1 MNPVLWFLVWAAL
14 MCTVVVAVLA
24 WSLRRASRAGLTG
37 SERDSVL
44 SQVAVYREHLSE
56 LQHEL
61 AQGTLDQAGFDA
73 SHEELT
79 QRLLEDTPAKT
90 ASATPA
96 TAATAAT
103 AVLPPRWKILGSS
116 LALAVPLLSFS
127 FYFMVGTPLGIDPVL
142 ASQVGGDE
150 QISSDKLQTMAD
162 QLRQRLTENPNN
174 AEGWVMMGRIERALG
189 QFDPADEAFKKSLL
203 LAANDDVRIER
214 AEVLAQKNQGN
225 FEGEPWEII
234 QSVLK
239 ADPAHGNALLLAG
252 SAAFSQAQFQDALKY
267 WDKVRG
273 LLPAS
278 SPDLP
283 ALVEAINKARERL
296 NMPPLDPDTV
306 VAQAPQAPVLP
317 AKPAK
322 GKTASGAERI
332 AGRVSLDPSL
342 ASQVSS
348 KDTVFIY
355 ANAADGPRMPL
366 AIVRTTVDKLP
377 YDFVLDDSMAMNP
390 QMKLSSISSVMV
402 RARISRSG
410 NAMAQ
415 PGDLGV
421 SAGPIKPGSKEKL
434 NLVIAQPLSK

>member
-1 MNPVLWFLVWAAL
+1 MNAVQWFLICAVL
-14 MCTVVVAVLA
+14 MCAAVVLVLA
-24 WSLRRASRAGLTG
+24 WSLRRASRAGSQL
-37 SERDSVL
+37 SEHENVL
-44 SQVAVYREHLSE
+44 SQVAVYREHLAE

-61 AQGTLDQAGFDA
+61 AQGTLDQAGFDT

-79 QRLLEDTPAKT
+79 QRLLEDTPQKT
-90 ASATPA
+90 ASAPVA
-96 TAATAAT
+96 SPHWRGLVA
-103 AVLPPRWKILGSS
+103 G
-116 LALAVPLLSFS
+116 LALAIPLMSFGM
-127 FYFMVGTPLGIDPVL
+127 YFWVGTPAGIDPML
-142 ASQVGGDE
+142 ANQVGGDE
-150 QISSDKLQTMAD
+150 QISTEKLQAMSD
-162 QLRQRLTENPNN
+162 QLSQRLAENPNN
-174 AEGWVMMGRIERALG
+174 AEGWVMLGRIERALG
-189 QFDPADEAFKKSLL
+189 RFDPADDAFKKSL
-203 LAANDDVRIER
+203 AIAVNDDVSIER
-214 AEVLAQKNQGN
+214 AEVLAQKNQGK
-225 FEGEPWEII
+225 FEGEPWDII

-239 ADPAHGNALLLAG
+239 ADPEHGNALLLAG
-252 SAAFSQAQFQDALKY
+252 SAAFSQGQFQDALKY

-296 NMPPLDPDTV
+296 NMPALDPDTV
-306 VAQAPQAPVLP
+306 VAQAPPSTAPT
-317 AKPAK
+317 AKPTQ
-322 GKTASGAERI
+322 GKTAPGAERI
-332 AGRVSLDPSL
+332 AGRVSLDPAL
-342 ASQVSS
+342 ASQVSPQ
-348 KDTVFIY
+348 DTVFIY

-390 QMKLSSISSVMV
+390 QMKLSHISAVMV

>member
-1 MNPVLWFLVWAAL
+1 MNAVQWFLVWAAV
-14 MCTVVVAVLA
+14 MCVAVVSVLA
-24 WSLRRASRAGLTG
+24 WTLRRASLAGLQA
-37 SERDSVL
+37 SERENVL
-44 SQVAVYREHLSE
+44 SQVAVYREHLAE

-79 QRLLEDTPAKT
+79 QRLLEDTPQK
-90 ASATPA
+90 PL
-96 TAATAAT
+96 AATAP
-103 AVLPPRWKILGSS
+103 AVAGHWRGLVAS
-116 LALAVPLLSFS
+116 LALAIPLLSFGI
-127 FYFMVGTPLGIDPVL
+127 YFWVGTPVGIDPLL
-142 ASQVGGDE
+142 ANQVGGDE
-150 QISSDKLQTMAD
+150 QISTEKLQAMAD
-162 QLRQRLTENPNN
+162 QLRQRLVDNPNN
-174 AEGWVMMGRIERALG
+174 AEGWVMLGRIERALG
-189 QFDPADEAFKKSLL
+189 HFDPADEAFKKSLA
-203 LAANDDVRIER
+203 LAPNDDVQIER

-225 FEGEPWEII
+225 FEGEPWRII
-234 QSVLK
+234 QGVLK
-239 ADPAHGNALLLAG
+239 ADPEHGNALLLAG
-252 SAAFSQAQFQDALKY
+252 SAAFSQGQFQESLKY

-296 NMPPLDPDTV
+296 NMPALDPDTV
-306 VAQAPQAPVLP
+306 VAQAPQMPVAP
-317 AKPAK
+317 AKPAQ
-322 GKTASGAERI
+322 GKTAPGAERI
-332 AGRVSLDPSL
+332 SGRVSLDPSL
-342 ASQVSS
+342 ASQVSPQ
-348 KDTVFIY
+348 DTVFIY

-390 QMKLSSISSVMV
+390 QMKLSHISSVMV

>member
-1 MNPVLWFLVWAAL
+1 MNAVQWFLIWAAL
-14 MCTVVVAVLA
+14 MCVVVVLIFA
-24 WSLRRASRAGLTG
+24 WSLRRAARAVTPA
-37 SERDSVL
+37 SERENVL
-44 SQVAVYREHLSE
+44 SQVAVYREHLAE

-79 QRLLEDTPAKT
+79 QRLLEDAPPKT
-90 ASATPA
+90 TAASVATPRWRALVA
-96 TAATAAT
+96 T
-103 AVLPPRWKILGSS
+103 
-116 LALAVPLLSFS
+116 LAVSIPVLSFGL
-127 FYFMVGTPLGIDPVL
+127 YFVVGTPVGIDPLL
-142 ASQVGGDE
+142 ANQVGGDE
-150 QISSDKLQTMAD
+150 QISTDKLQSMAD
-162 QLRQRLTENPNN
+162 QLRQRLAENPNN
-174 AEGWVMMGRIERALG
+174 AEGWVMLGRIERALG
-189 QFDPADEAFKKSLL
+189 HFDPADEAFKKSLAI
-203 LAANDDVRIER
+203 AANDDVRIER
-214 AEVLAQKNQGN
+214 AEVLAQKNQGK
-225 FEGEPWEII
+225 FDGEPWEII

-239 ADPAHGNALLLAG
+239 ADPEHGNALLLAG
-252 SAAFSQAQFQDALKY
+252 SAAFSQGQFQDSLKY

-296 NMPPLDPDTV
+296 NMPALDPNTV
-306 VAQAPQAPVLP
+306 VAQAPQTPAPV
-317 AKPAK
+317 AKPTQ
-322 GKTASGAERI
+322 GKNAPGAERL
-332 AGRVSLDPSL
+332 AGRVSLDPAL
-342 ASQVSS
+342 ASQVSPS
-348 KDTVFIY
+348 DTVFIY

-390 QMKLSSISSVMV
+390 QMKLSHISAVMV

-421 SAGPIKPGSKEKL
+421 SAGPIKPGSKEKI

>member
-1 MNPVLWFLVWAAL
+1 
-14 MCTVVVAVLA
+14 MCVAVGLVFA
-24 WSLRRASRAGLTG
+24 WSLRRASLAGLQL
-37 SERDSVL
+37 SEHENVL
-44 SQVAVYREHLSE
+44 SQVAVYREHLAE

-61 AQGTLDQAGFDA
+61 AQGTLDQAGFDT

-79 QRLLEDTPAKT
+79 QRLLEDTPQKT
-90 ASATPA
+90 ASAPQA
-96 TAATAAT
+96 
-103 AVLPPRWKILGSS
+103 LPHWRGLVAG
-116 LALAVPLLSFS
+116 LALAIPLLSFS
-127 FYFMVGTPLGIDPVL
+127 MYFWVGTPVGIDPLL
-142 ASQVGGDE
+142 ANQVGGDE
-150 QISSDKLQTMAD
+150 QISSEKLQAMSD
-162 QLRQRLTENPNN
+162 QLRQRLAENPNN
-174 AEGWVMMGRIERALG
+174 AEGWVMLGRIERALAR
-189 QFDPADEAFKKSLL
+189 FDPADEAFKKSLSI
-203 LAANDDVRIER
+203 AANDDVRIER
-214 AEVLAQKNQGN
+214 AEVLAQKNQGK
-225 FEGEPWEII
+225 FEGEPWDII

-239 ADPAHGNALLLAG
+239 ADPEHGNALLLAG
-252 SAAFSQAQFQDALKY
+252 SAAFSQGQFQDALKY

-273 LLPAS
+273 LLPVS

-296 NMPPLDPDTV
+296 NMPALDPDTV
-306 VAQAPQAPVLP
+306 VAQAPQAPAP
-317 AKPAK
+317 TAKPMQ
-322 GKTASGAERI
+322 GKTAPGAERI

-342 ASQVSS
+342 ASQVSPQ
-348 KDTVFIY
+348 DTVFIY

-390 QMKLSSISSVMV
+390 QMKLSHISAVMV